1 LWSGVTGLAP
11 AQKEELSEGTPRVE
25 DYLEV
30 ISGLIREKGYA
41 RPVDISQR
49 LEVTPSTVTSMIQ
62 RLDKLGFLVYEKYR
76 GIVLTPK
83 GDELGKGIERR
94 HRVVSRLLEIL
105 GLGGDIVYEDAEGI
119 EHHVHP
125 ATVDRIEKLVEF
137 FDRNPP
143 PRERWTSRHPSPT

>member
-1 LWSGVTGLAP
+1 M
-11 AQKEELSEGTPRVE
+11 QKEELSERTPRVE

-105 GLGGDIVYEDAEGI
+105 GLGGDIVYKDAEGI

-125 ATVDRIEKLVEF
+125 ATVDGIEKLVEF
-137 FDRNPP
+137 FDRNPAIVRSLQRFIQAP
-143 PRERWTSRHPSPT
+143 ED

>member
-1 LWSGVTGLAP
+1 MAP
-11 AQKEELSEGTPRVE
+11 VQKEELSERTPRVE

-137 FDRNPP
+137 FDRNPAIVRSLQRFIQAP
-143 PRERWTSRHPSPT
+143 EN

>member
-1 LWSGVTGLAP
+1 LAP
-11 AQKEELSEGTPRVE
+11 VQKEELSERTPRVE

-105 GLGGDIVYEDAEGI
+105 GLGGDIVYKDAEGI

-137 FDRNPP
+137 FDRNPAIVRSLQRFIQAP
-143 PRERWTSRHPSPT
+143 ED